1 MKMLVIFEKSKRIR
15 HVGHLDLMRTMQRA
29 LRRSG
34 LPVAFSNG
42 FNPHMLLNFA
52 APLSVGTSGRREIM
66 EVPLSKEISEAD
78 FKSALSAALP
88 SDLPCIAVRAVDDKH
103 PAPMSMLRAAAYSI
117 EFYENARPLI
127 DAIPRLLAR
136 DTIMV
141 MRKTKSGEKLCDIRP
156 MIYDLCAVDDT
167 HISCTL
173 SICESATCKPE
184 LLMDALYA
192 EAGLAERSYSLY
204 TRMQMYGENMVP
216 LELL

>member
-1 MKMLVIFEKSKRIR
+1 MKMLIIFEKTKRIR

-29 LRRSG
+29 LRRSN
-34 LPVAFSNG
+34 LPISFSMG

-52 APLSVGTSGRREIM
+52 APLSVGISGKREIM
-66 EVPLSKEISEAD
+66 EVPLSKEITESD
-78 FKSALSAALP
+78 FKSALSAVLP
-88 SDLPCIAVRAVDDKH
+88 SDLPCIAVRAVEDKH

-117 EFYENARPLI
+117 EFYENVQPLI

-156 MIYDLCAVDDT
+156 MIYDLCADDDT

-173 SICESATCKPE
+173 SLCESATCKPE

-192 EAGLAERSYSLY
+192 ESGMIERPYCLY
-204 TRMQMYGENMVP
+204 TRMQMYGENMIP